1 MDWHTERVDLIL
13 FKFTINLT
21 WIIIGVSQFRSQSNS
36 EVQIVS
42 IPIFVQRFDTLY
54 HCAKNQKHAQM
65 RCGVRISNIRQ
76 TVSK

>member
-13 FKFTINLT
+13 FKFTINVT

-54 HCAKNQKHAQM
+54 HCAKHQKHAQM
-65 RCGVRISNIRQ
+65 WCGVRISNIRQ
-76 TVSK
+76 TISK